1 MVRINS
7 IMRVKPNFSEEN
19 DVKRTIGC
27 IKKILKRTSD
37 LEVSLANENH
47 GFIGNKRVHFKNL
60 HEANSERMELTL
72 DAGIST
78 DMVIL

>member
-1 MVRINS
+1 
-7 IMRVKPNFSEEN
+7 MRVKPNFSEEN

-47 GFIGNKRVHFKNL
+47 GFIGNKKF
-60 HEANSERMELTL
+60 
-72 DAGIST
+72 ISKIF
-78 DMVIL
+78 MR